1 MAHDDNLRQPRDA
14 LALLRALGSD
24 APAPQ
29 EAVRHV
35 VDRLTATLSLNPDIF
50 RLQDSAEPA
59 APVAAP
65 RALEGATRQIS
76 SGTTSLS
83 RPWMWTVGCAVSA
96 AVAGGGV
103 HAALWPEKV
112 RVVYVDS
119 RSEISAPATVSRP
132 GMLQGEPGD
141 PMSAEP
147 TSTSKE
153 PATASRAQRD
163 PRDSASSART
173 GDSAWARERAL
184 LDTARRKL
192 AQGEAQASLSELGR
206 HGQLFPEGK
215 LAEEREALMINALVS
230 VEKYDEARQ
239 KAGTFRKRYPHS
251 FLSPSVD
258 AAILAIP

>member
-1 MAHDDNLRQPRDA
+1 
-14 LALLRALGSD
+14 
-24 APAPQ
+24 
-29 EAVRHV
+29 
-35 VDRLTATLSLNPDIF
+35 
-50 RLQDSAEPA
+50 
-59 APVAAP
+59 
-65 RALEGATRQIS
+65 
-76 SGTTSLS
+76 
-83 RPWMWTVGCAVSA
+83 MWTVGCAVSA

-119 RSEISAPATVSRP
+119 RSEISAPAAISRP

-141 PMSAEP
+141 PISAES

-153 PATASRAQRD
+153 PATATSLRAQRD
-163 PRDSASSART
+163 PRDSAPSART
-173 GDSAWARERAL
+173 GDSAFARERAL

-192 AQGEAQASLSELGR
+192 AQGEAEASLSELGR
-206 HGQLFPEGK
+206 HGQLFREGK

-230 VEKYDEARQ
+230 LGKYDEARQ